1 MLQWRRY
8 KFRFSPF
15 RDQLFIDHMRRRFIG
30 FMWSGSEWDS
40 EFYILH
46 ICRYVF
52 VLLVLCGQGV
62 NGTQNCIYIYCGY
75 LCIYVFLFFVD
86 IILSFF
92 SYQELRK
99 SYLVNSVKLFLHY
112 MRPPVVESVE
122 LYILYICIFIYL
134 FLVVDIILGPESRK
148 TYIVNRVK

>member
-1 MLQWRRY
+1 MGLRI
-8 KFRFSPF
+8 
-15 RDQLFIDHMRRRFIG
+15 L
-30 FMWSGSEWDS
+30 
-40 EFYILH
+40 YIAY

-62 NGTQNCIYIYCGY
+62 NGTQNCIYIYIYCGY
-75 LCIYVFLFFVD
+75 ICIYVFLFFVD
-86 IILSFF
+86 IILSFC

-112 MRPPVVESVE
+112 MRPPVVEESVE
-122 LYILYICIFIYL
+122 LYILYIYVYL

-148 TYIVNRVK
+148 SYIVNRVK